1 MQLCGKCTRLGSLRV
16 ERAAAGTWCSTEQEA
31 SAAITDAF

>member
-1 MQLCGKCTRLGSLRV
+1 MQFYGKCMRLGLLQT

-31 SAAITDAF
+31 STAITDVF